1 MLSLIKNDGRFE
13 YTSIAQKLDL
23 DSRTI
28 RSKVKNLMQKGIL
41 QGFTTLLDLKK
52 LDMQLHKLCIY
63 LNDHKKEKIS
73 KLINYLKLNP
83 RTIHLIKSL
92 ELMGFGS

>member
-1 MLSLIKNDGRFE
+1 
-13 YTSIAQKLDL
+13 
-23 DSRTI
+23 
-28 RSKVKNLMQKGIL
+28 MQKGIL